1 MIGALVHPFHAV
13 LVYRYTAGNIGKQ
26 CKDVC
31 YNEWEPVSA
40 AGGLQPFPA
49 LANHIG

>member
-13 LVYRYTAGNIGKQ
+13 LVYRYTAGNIGKL

-31 YNEWEPVSA
+31 YNEWESVSA